1 MNTPAIIYKNLRQRT
16 LSTILTACSIALG
29 VGLVVAITSLRQQAQ
44 ENFNKVA
51 ASYELIV
58 GAKGSPLQLTLN
70 TVYHLDVPVG
80 NIPYDYYQTLKND
93 WRVQYAIPFALGDN
107 YKGHRLVGTEP
118 EYFKLVE
125 LRGGGNLTFAQGDV
139 FKGDFQAVL
148 GSEAA
153 RKTGLKLGD
162 TFVAKHGVQD
172 SVAGE
177 EHDHDPFTVVGV
189 LAPTGTPIDRV
200 IFISLGS
207 VDEIHE
213 VKPGQPV
220 SSADLAEQLAKL
232 PDTPPAVGEKSAADD
247 HAAEHDHAHEE
258 KGRPPGKKDAASGRE
273 ADHHDHDDDHAAGTS
288 DAKASVADK
297 DDHDHHEHGGPIT
310 EVTSVILK
318 LKTPA
323 VMFQF
328 HREINR
334 GKIAQAA
341 YPGLEVQKLFSIVGS
356 IDRALLLI
364 SLLVV
369 AVAAVSILVA
379 IYNSLNERRR
389 EIAVMRALGA
399 RRGTIFLWLLLEAAA
414 ISGLGALIGIV
425 LGHAALIGLRG
436 YAGGVSGLDI
446 NPWQPLSLQDVVPAW
461 LAMAPG
467 EAAVA
472 AAVILLGA
480 LMGLLPA
487 ILAYRTN
494 VSSNLSV

>member
-118 EYFKLVE
+118 EYFKWME
-125 LRGGGNLTFAQGDV
+125 LRGGERLTFAQGDV

-148 GSEAA
+148 GSETA

-200 IFISLGS
+200 MFISLGS

-232 PDTPPAVGEKSAADD
+232 PDTPPAVGEKSAA
-247 HAAEHDHAHEE
+247 EHDHDHEHE
-258 KGRPPGKKDAASGRE
+258 KGARKGEVARAPESERHAHDA
-273 ADHHDHDDDHAAGTS
+273 HDDDHAAGTA
-288 DAKASVADK
+288 AKSGGAQEEA
-297 DDHDHHEHGGPIT
+297 HDHHEHGGPIT

-414 ISGLGALIGIV
+414 ISGLGAAIGIV
-425 LGHAALIGLRG
+425 LGHTALIGLRG

-446 NPWQPLSLQDVVPAW
+446 NPWRALSLQEVAPAW
-461 LAMAPG
+461 LAAAPG

-494 VSSNLSV
+494 VSANLSV

>member
-1 MNTPAIIYKNLRQRT
+1 
-16 LSTILTACSIALG
+16 
-29 VGLVVAITSLRQQAQ
+29 
-44 ENFNKVA
+44 
-51 ASYELIV
+51 
-58 GAKGSPLQLTLN
+58 
-70 TVYHLDVPVG
+70 
-80 NIPYDYYQTLKND
+80 
-93 WRVQYAIPFALGDN
+93 
-107 YKGHRLVGTEP
+107 
-118 EYFKLVE
+118 
-125 LRGGGNLTFAQGDV
+125 LTFAQGDV

-200 IFISLGS
+200 VFISLGS

-213 VKPGQPV
+213 AKPGQPV

-232 PDTPPAVGEKSAADD
+232 PDTPPAVGEKSAAEHDD
-247 HAAEHDHAHEE
+247 HEHDHDHE
-258 KGRPPGKKDAASGRE
+258 KGERKGEVARAQKSERHA
-273 ADHHDHDDDHAAGTS
+273 HDDDHETGAA
-288 DAKASVADK
+288 AKSGGAKEEA
-297 DDHDHHEHGGPIT
+297 HDHHEHGGPIT